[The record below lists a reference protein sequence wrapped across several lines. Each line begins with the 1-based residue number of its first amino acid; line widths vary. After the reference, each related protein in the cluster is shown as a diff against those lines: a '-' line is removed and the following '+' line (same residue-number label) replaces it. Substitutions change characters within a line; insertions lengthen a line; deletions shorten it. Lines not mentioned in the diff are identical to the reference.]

1 MAAALQHKPQ
11 QPNARVVSTVVLWIF
26 LAFLQ
31 GCRGVGDLPPNFN
44 PDFKFTVTPDSASVS
59 AGATTSNFTIATTS
73 IDGLTGPLN
82 LTISGLATGTTTAPP
97 FPLSVQVGQS
107 QNLTFTV
114 PASAPLGDST
124 VTITATSPIESHS
137 VTLKFTV
144 TAGLDFALS
153 LNSSQVSG
161 TIGADSEMFTVGVTG
176 LNGFSGPVSI
186 SVLGLPSGATTQPA
200 GPFSVDT
207 AATQDVMISLPAN
220 SQVGNFG
227 LQVRGSNGV
236 TNHNAPLNLTV
247 LPVIKT
253 YDTGSMLYLETDTS
267 TETTKVGLREA
278 WGDSIVEVSLNGT
291 NYVNSDD
298 PGRQI
303 QTSLWDGNANYN
315 TSWGYNPIEA
325 GDHFNDGS
333 PVLAATLNPDSI
345 YTKTQ
350 PIQWAPENLGGG
362 PGNPVRG
369 DAYIEKSIS
378 VVPGYNKVFKV
389 HYKITHFGTDS
400 HAVAPQ
406 ELPVMY
412 VNPTIPNFFYYAG
425 NAPWTNGAL
434 SQLTMPGS
442 CCTYFYTP
450 ESWGAYVDNSN
461 NGIGL
466 FTPGQFPDS
475 KGFNAGSTLQF
486 TPTSPYSWD
495 PGSVLEF
502 DTYIVV
508 GSLIEIRAAVNDLHT
523 QETGPTP
530 FTALGYFSATASEPL
545 SGNASPLQGWVW
557 SPAGIAGL
565 DVFVD
570 GNKVG
575 SATYHISDPGVA
587 TVFPGAP
594 PDVGFQYLLD
604 TTKLTNGAHAV
615 IVKATDTNGKVATM
629 ATAQVTVSN

>member
-1 MAAALQHKPQ
+1 MASQSRQKPERS
-11 QPNARVVSTVVLWIF
+11 NARVVGTVLLWIV
-26 LAFLQ
+26 LALSQ
-31 GCRGVGDLPPNFN
+31 GCRGIGDLPSNFK
-44 PDFKFTVTPDSASVS
+44 PDFELNITPDSVSVS
-59 AGATTSNFTIATTS
+59 SGATTSNVTLATTS
-73 IDGLTGPLN
+73 IDDLTGPVN
-82 LTISGLATGTTTAPP
+82 LTISGLPTGTTSSPP
-97 FPLSVQVGQS
+97 FPLSIQVGQS
-107 QNLTFTV
+107 QNVTFTV
-114 PASAPLGDST
+114 PASASLGDST
-124 VTITATSPIESHS
+124 VTITATSPIQSHS
-137 VTLKFTV
+137 VTLKLTV
-144 TAGLDFALS
+144 TAGPDFALS
-153 LNSSQVSG
+153 LSPSQVSG
-161 TIGADSEMFTVGVTG
+161 TIGNDSEMFTVGVTG
-176 LNGFSGPVSI
+176 LNGFAGAVSI
-186 SVLGLPSGATTQPA
+186 SVSGLPSGAATQPA
-200 GPFSVDT
+200 SPFSVDT

-220 SQVGNFG
+220 SQVGSFT
-227 LQVRGSNGV
+227 LQVQGSNGV
-236 TNHNAPLNLTV
+236 ANHNVALSLTV

-267 TETTKVGLREA
+267 TETTKVGLRKA

-333 PVLAATLNPDSI
+333 PVLMATLNPDSL

-362 PGNPVRG
+362 PGNPVLG

-378 VVPGYNKVFKV
+378 VVPGFNKAFKI

-412 VNPTIPNFFYYAG
+412 VNPVVPNFFYYAG
-425 NAPWTNGAL
+425 NAPWTNDAL

-466 FTPGQFPDS
+466 FTPGQFPDG

-486 TPTSPYSWD
+486 TPTSPYSWE
-495 PGSVLEF
+495 PNSALEF
-502 DTYIVV
+502 NTYILV
-508 GSLIEIRAAVNDLHT
+508 GSLTEIRAAVNALHAL
-523 QETGPTP
+523 ETGPTP
-530 FTALGYFSATASEPL
+530 FTPLGYFSATASEPL
-545 SGNASPLQGWVW
+545 AGTASPLQGWAW
-557 SPAGIAGL
+557 SPAGITSL

-575 SATYHISDPGVA
+575 SASYHLSDPGVA
-587 TVFPGAP
+587 TAFPGAP
-594 PDVGFQYLLD
+594 ADVGFQYLLD

-629 ATAQVTVSN
+629 ATAQISVSN